1 MSLTLSP
8 HPETPCAAVSRLEVN
23 LARAAP
29 ASLAL
34 RYLVNGDIAA
44 LSIPAA
50 VQRARADEL
59 WTTTCFEAFL
69 RIGQG
74 SGYIELNLS
83 PSNRWAAYRFDDY
96 RQGMAEESGVILR
109 HLTQRASERQY
120 ELVATLD
127 LAGVAGLDPDAPW
140 RLAVS
145 AVIETVGGGKSYFAL
160 AHAPGKPDFH
170 HPDAF
175 AFDLPPVE
183 PA

>member
-1 MSLTLSP
+1 MSLILSP

-34 RYLVNGDIAA
+34 RYLVSGDIAA
-44 LSIPAA
+44 LTLPPA
-50 VQRARADEL
+50 VERGRADEL

-74 SGYIELNLS
+74 SGYVELNLS
-83 PSNRWAAYRFDDY
+83 PSNRWAAYRFDGY
-96 RQGMAEESGVILR
+96 RQGMAGEAGVILR
-109 HLTQRASERQY
+109 HLTQRACARQY

-127 LAGVAGLDPDAPW
+127 LAGVAGLDPGAPW

-145 AVIETVGGGKSYFAL
+145 AVIETAVGGKSYFAL
-160 AHAPGKPDFH
+160 AHPPGKPDFH

-175 AFDLPPVE
+175 AFDLPAAE
-183 PA
+183 QA